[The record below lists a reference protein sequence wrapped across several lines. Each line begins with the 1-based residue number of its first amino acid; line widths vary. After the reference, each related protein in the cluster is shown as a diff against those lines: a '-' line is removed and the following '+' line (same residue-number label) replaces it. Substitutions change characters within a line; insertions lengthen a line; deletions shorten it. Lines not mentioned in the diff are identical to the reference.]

1 VKNAPRLLAAA
12 APLAVSVAVL
22 TTASPA
28 RADASAWAFFGGGAM
43 AWKQSENP
51 SLQPAATMIIDGGV
65 GSSPDGRVIIGGIF
79 RFQPVFNFNAYNVGV
94 DLAVLARLCT
104 HGFQTGGWGFA
115 VDAGGFAR
123 PWGSESVGFTG
134 SISLGMP
141 LGITLMGTTQYGVDG
156 AVSFG
161 AVAGIDL
168 LRLTLYRQ
176 TLLKWWQNPSS
187 SGGQTARGGLSFLF

>member
-1 VKNAPRLLAAA
+1 MKNAPRLLAAA

-22 TTASPA
+22 TTASSA
-28 RADASAWAFFGGGAM
+28 RADTSAWAFFGGGAM

-51 SLQPAATMIIDGGV
+51 SLQPAGTMIIDGGI
-65 GSSPDGRVIIGGIF
+65 GSSPDGRIIIGGLF

-94 DLAVLARLCT
+94 DLSILARVAT
-104 HGFQTGGWGFA
+104 HGFQTGDWGFA

-123 PWGSESVGFTG
+123 PWGSESVGFAG

-141 LGITLMGTTQYGVDG
+141 LGITLMATTQYGTDG
-156 AVSFG
+156 AMSFG

-187 SGGQTARGGLSFLF
+187 PGGQTARGGLSFLF